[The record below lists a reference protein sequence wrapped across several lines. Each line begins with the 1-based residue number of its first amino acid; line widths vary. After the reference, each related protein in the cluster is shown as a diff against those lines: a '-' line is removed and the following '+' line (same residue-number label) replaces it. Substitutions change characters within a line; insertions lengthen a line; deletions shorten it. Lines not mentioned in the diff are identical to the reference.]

1 MYIDHVISVCNCL
14 FRFVNDTHTTM
25 CDCTFHNNLS
35 SFFPIQVEQILR
47 FLDAMFVIPESLNRE
62 EFVKTGSE

>member
-1 MYIDHVISVCNCL
+1 MSSRCVIVYSAL
-14 FRFVNDTHTTM
+14 LMTHIYTTM

-47 FLDAMFVIPESLNRE
+47 FPDAMFVIPERLNRE